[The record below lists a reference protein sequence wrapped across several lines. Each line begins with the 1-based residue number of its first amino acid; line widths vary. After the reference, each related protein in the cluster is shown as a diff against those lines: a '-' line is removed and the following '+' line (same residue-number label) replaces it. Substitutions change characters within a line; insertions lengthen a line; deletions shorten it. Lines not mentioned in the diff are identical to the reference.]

1 MFEPLDCRVKFCEPF
16 RLQKIIN
23 NMIVFL
29 MNINLII

>member
-23 NMIVFL
+23 NMIIFFDEH
-29 MNINLII
+29 